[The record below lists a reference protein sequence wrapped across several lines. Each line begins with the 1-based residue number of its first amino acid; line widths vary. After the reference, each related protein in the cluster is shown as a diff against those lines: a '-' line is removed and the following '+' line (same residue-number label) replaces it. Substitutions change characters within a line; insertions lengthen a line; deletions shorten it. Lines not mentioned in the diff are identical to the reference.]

1 MTWKDIT
8 LGKFQQ
14 IDKINAQALSDID
27 KALYSACIV
36 FDKTEYEMD
45 NEKPEKV
52 VKMMAK
58 MQKIYE
64 TPFVPRTI
72 NRIGEYVIN
81 YDVSRITLG
90 QYIELSF
97 FIGRGPVHN
106 AHYILATMSTRWRK
120 KRLTSE
126 HRERADY
133 FLNQPVDIV
142 VGAINTIQGN
152 YAQFNKLY
160 HQLFGVDTEVVG
172 NVQNDDFNKRY
183 GWIYSATQVAQHERI
198 SLDAAYG
205 LGVKQAFNDLL
216 FLKAKGKYEMEQLRT
231 SKK

>member
-1 MTWKDIT
+1 
-8 LGKFQQ
+8 
-14 IDKINAQALSDID
+14 
-27 KALYSACIV
+27 
-36 FDKTEYEMD
+36 MD

-52 VKMMAK
+52 VKMMTK

-64 TPFVPRTI
+64 SPFNPKRENI
-72 NRIGEYVIN
+72 IGEYAIN

-90 QYIELSF
+90 QYTELSF
-97 FIGRGPVHN
+97 FIDRGAVNN
-106 AHYILATMSTRWRK
+106 AHYILATMAARWRR

-133 FLNQPVDIV
+133 FLSQPIENVI
-142 VGAINTIQGN
+142 GAINAIQES
-152 YAQFNKLY
+152 YTAFNKQY
-160 HQLFGVDTEVVG
+160 QQLFGVDPEVAG
-172 NVQNDDFNKRY
+172 EVQNNDFNKRY
-183 GWIYSATQVAQHERI
+183 GWIYSATQVAQHEGI